1 MPPIRIV
8 CLGLLLL
15 GACAD
20 RGNDP
25 LPFQPGP
32 LPGRPGASVGD
43 VAPAPGTDL
52 RDRARVTQ
60 ACREAADR
68 VIVTRDRG
76 QLLREDERDARVGSQ
91 ASIFAQRAETDR
103 LGRIFERDQLARQCV
118 GENNRGEFTPAPGGA
133 AAPR

>member
-1 MPPIRIV
+1 MPPIRTV

-15 GACAD
+15 GACAGQD
-20 RGNDP
+20 SP

-32 LPGRPGASVGD
+32 LASRPGGGVGD
-43 VAPAPGTDL
+43 AAPAPGTDL

-91 ASIFAQRAETDR
+91 ASIYSQRAETDR

-118 GENNRGEFTPAPGGA
+118 GENNRGELSPVASGA